1 MELSNNRHV
10 QKVRST
16 LVQHVLILG
25 SIVAALWMIEM
36 LDLLIWGG
44 ELDYYGIQPRTLSGL
59 RNIFVSP
66 ILHAGIGH
74 LFTNTLPF
82 LILGWFIMLR
92 STREFFFVTAV
103 AVLVSGLGIWIFGA
117 SNSIHLGISGVVFG
131 YLGYLLCSRLFRAQ
145 PGRHCPGRDRALLLR
160 QHDLGRAAPARR
172 RLVAGTPLRPHRRR
186 AGGLLGHQGAKTAAT
201 GTAQGACLGSIQTN
215 KHPSCNGADGKEV
228 GQVGNLTG

>member
-1 MELSNNRHV
+1 MSWINSGKIPVELSSNQHV

-44 ELDYYGIQPRTLSGL
+44 ELDYYGIRPRTIPGL

-66 ILHAGIGH
+66 VLHAGVGH

-103 AVLVSGLGIWIFGA
+103 AILVSGLGIWIFGA
-117 SNSIHLGISGVVFG
+117 GNSIHLGISGVVFG
-131 YLGYLLCSRLFRAQ
+131 YLGYLLARGYFERSPVAIALAVIALFFY
-145 PGRHCPGRDRALLLR
+145 GSMIWGVL
-160 QHDLGRAAPARR
+160 
-172 RLVAGTPLRPHRRR
+172 PLRDGVSWLGHLFGLIG
-186 AGGLLGHQGAKTAAT
+186 GGLAAYWVT
-201 GTAQGACLGSIQTN
+201 
-215 KHPSCNGADGKEV
+215 KERKRLRRTRAV
-228 GQVGNLTG
+228 EPISYDL